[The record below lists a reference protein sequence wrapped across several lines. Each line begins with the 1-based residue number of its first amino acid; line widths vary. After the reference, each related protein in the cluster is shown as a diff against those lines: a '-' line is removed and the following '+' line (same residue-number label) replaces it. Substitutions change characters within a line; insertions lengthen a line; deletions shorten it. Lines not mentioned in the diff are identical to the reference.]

1 MFSSEQYRAVRES
14 AGLVDRSDRGRLRL
28 TGQDRRN
35 YLQGLLTNDIVALSA
50 GAGCYACLL
59 TPQGRMIADMH
70 VIETGDAIFM
80 DLERDVAATVCG
92 HLEQFVFSEDVQVS
106 DLSASLAQLGVYGP
120 SAAGIVSRV
129 LTAGGS
135 AEELAPTPARLEGL
149 SLLENRTSSWGS
161 EPAVPVIV
169 VRRDDLGVPGF
180 DLLIDCG
187 RASDLAQALRM
198 AGAVDVDQDVA
209 EVCRVEGGR
218 PVFHKDMDETTIPLE
233 AGIEERAISETKG
246 CYVGQEIIIRVLH
259 RGHGRVARRL
269 VGLTLDPSVS
279 VPSRGDRI
287 RAGDRDVGTV
297 TSAVASPA
305 LQRPIAMGYVQRDF
319 VEIGKHLELVSGDQL
334 LPAIVARLPFVGE
347 HEVKRRSA
355 S

>member
-1 MFSSEQYRAVRES
+1 
-14 AGLVDRSDRGRLRL
+14 
-28 TGQDRRN
+28 
-35 YLQGLLTNDIVALSA
+35 
-50 GAGCYACLL
+50 
-59 TPQGRMIADMH
+59 MH

-80 DLERDVAATVCG
+80 DLERDVAATVCS

-120 SAAGIVSRV
+120 SAADIVSRV

-135 AEELAPTPARLEGL
+135 PEELAPTSARLEVFG
-149 SLLENRTSSWGS
+149 LLENRTSSWGS
-161 EPAVPVIV
+161 EPVPLIV

-180 DLLIDCG
+180 DLLIDRG
-187 RASDLAQALRM
+187 RASDLAQALRL
-198 AGAVDVDQDVA
+198 AGAVDVDQEVA
-209 EVCRVEGGR
+209 EVCRIEGGR

-269 VGLTLDPSVS
+269 VGLALDPSVS

-305 LQRPIAMGYVQRDF
+305 LERPIAMGYVQRDF
-319 VEIGKHLELVSGDQL
+319 VEIGRQLDVVSGDQL

-347 HEVKRRSA
+347 HVVKRCSA